1 MTLIDSIWSAE
12 IFDLYSWYYLYD
24 TLPFPQI
31 IDDSF
36 IGYLHSYSKILNHR
50 ILKSV
55 NLINQSKNNTIPVL
69 NRIRN
74 FVLINISSMQEVI
87 INVPDMQSRHCQ
99 TMVIN
104 AVVGVD
110 GIHVRNVESGILTI
124 AFISDN
130 LEGEVIKAIERAGYT
145 VSGIG
150 GIQ

>member
-1 MTLIDSIWSAE
+1 
-12 IFDLYSWYYLYD
+12 
-24 TLPFPQI
+24 
-31 IDDSF
+31 
-36 IGYLHSYSKILNHR
+36 
-50 ILKSV
+50 
-55 NLINQSKNNTIPVL
+55 
-69 NRIRN
+69 
-74 FVLINISSMQEVI
+74 MQEVI

-130 LEGEVIKAIERAGYT
+130 LEDEVIKAIESAGYT